1 MLWKTTCGL
10 AGAKRG
16 ASSIGLTVIE
26 TRAGL
31 LVKFAGAP
39 AWAAWACLALGALQ
53 IVTDVLF
60 SMKSSDWK
68 KVRRELHVARR
79 QHAGRLAGDIGSR
92 KAPSG
97 IEVALYRPATN
108 APSSFVKIDVPINA
122 HHGTSTGRHEVEN
135 LAGAHAKQNGG
146 HSKVG
151 DSFEDALGRR

>member
-1 MLWKTTCGL
+1 VHEFDHGFEDGGVGFWQYAVSQVENMS
-10 AGAKRG
+10 R
-16 ASSIGLTVIE
+16 VR
-26 TRAGL
+26 TRPP
-31 LVKFAGAP
+31 KNF
-39 AWAAWACLALGALQ
+39 
-53 IVTDVLF
+53 
-60 SMKSSDWK
+60 
-68 KVRRELHVARR
+68 
-79 QHAGRLAGDIGSR
+79 AGRLAGDIGSR